1 MDIKKARTL
10 PKALLLIYILL
21 ALLALAIPPVGF
33 AAEKQITT
41 DPSVQNYPV
50 VSDGAVAW
58 QDYRNPFNDPD
69 TNNNIDIWTY
79 LFPSGPETNITG
91 NVSQEHPAIY
101 GNKVVYHSF
110 YPTKGAYNFEIFVDD
125 ISDPAPAKQLTFGNY
140 SQVYPDIYENKI
152 VYQDNRNPLSGYDIY
167 LYDLSNSQEKRLTDN
182 PSNQLNPEINGNK
195 VVWQDLRNGGG
206 DIYLKEFD
214 SSSPSIPS
222 SLVAT
227 AMSPSRIEVSWIPS
241 SDNEGVAGYKVERS
255 TDGTNFQELGNANGP
270 PYADTGLPSS
280 TTYWYRVRAYDTVGN
295 ASDYSNVF

>member
-58 QDYRNPFNDPD
+58 QDYRNPFNGPD
-69 TNNNIDIWTY
+69 
-79 LFPSGPETNITG
+79 TNITG

-125 ISDPAPAKQLTFGNY
+125 ISDTAPAQQLTFGNY
-140 SQVYPDIYENKI
+140 TQVYPDIFGDKI
-152 VYQDNRNPLSGYDIY
+152 VYQDNRNPLSRYDIY
-167 LYDLSNSQEKRLTDN
+167 LYALSIDSDSNGIPNYLESPKPSPDPAEERLTDN
-182 PSNQLNPEINGNK
+182 PSNQLSPKISGDK
-195 VVWQDLRNGGG
+195 VVWQDSRDGNSEIYLYNLTNGEEKRNTNNPPNQLSPHISGDTIVWGDSRNGES
-206 DIYLKEFD
+206 DIYMYDLKTGQE
-214 SSSPSIPS
+214 SAVTTAPS
-222 SLVAT
+222 SQ
-227 AMSPSRIEVSWIPS
+227 SNPRIY
-241 SDNEGVAGYKVERS
+241 G
-255 TDGTNFQELGNANGP
+255 
-270 PYADTGLPSS
+270 
-280 TTYWYRVRAYDTVGN
+280 
-295 ASDYSNVF
+295 